1 MKLYGSI
8 EAGGTKFVCVIGSG
22 PDHIV
27 AEARIA
33 TTTPAETIGHTIDF
47 FKRHTPDYPLSA
59 IGIGSFGPVDLDRDS
74 PTYGYIT
81 TTPKPGWA
89 QADLGGAV
97 QRALH
102 VPVAFDTDVNAAA
115 FGEHHWVA
123 ENRAL
128 DPLLYLTIGT
138 GIGMGAIVNGK
149 PLHGLLHPEA
159 GHMLLPHDRTLDP
172 FEGWCPFHGDCWE
185 GLAAGPAVEKRWQQ
199 RGETLPPDHP
209 AWQLEAHYVALAVVN
224 LIYCFSPQR
233 VVLGGGVMQQPGII
247 DRIRGEVQRSIN
259 GYLQSERITRDIDQL
274 IVPPGLGTRSGVLG
288 AMALAIAAE

>member
-1 MKLYGSI
+1 MKLYGGI

-22 PDHIV
+22 PDNLM

-33 TTTPAETIGHTIDF
+33 TTTPAETIGRTIDF
-47 FKRHTPDYPLSA
+47 FRRHTQEYPVGA
-59 IGIGSFGPVDLDRDS
+59 VGIGSFGPVDLDRAS
-74 PTYGYIT
+74 ATYGYIT

-89 QADLGGAV
+89 QADLYGV
-97 QRALH
+97 IQQALQ

-115 FGEHHWVA
+115 FGEHHWVTD
-123 ENRAL
+123 NRAL

-138 GIGMGAIVNGK
+138 GIGLGAIVNGK
-149 PLHGLLHPEA
+149 PLHGLLHPEG
-159 GHMLLPHDRTLDP
+159 GHMLLPHDRTIDP
-172 FEGWCPFHGDCWE
+172 FEGSCPFHGDCWE
-185 GLAAGPAVEKRWQQ
+185 GLACGPAIEKRWQQ

-224 LIYCFSPQR
+224 LIYGFSPQR

-259 GYLQSERITRDIDQL
+259 GYLQSDRITRDIDQL

>member
-8 EAGGTKFVCVIGSG
+8 EAGGTKFNCIIGSG

-33 TTTPAETIGHTIDF
+33 TTTPAETIGHTIEF
-47 FKRHTPDYPLSA
+47 FKRHAADYPVSA
-59 IGIGSFGPVDLDRDS
+59 IGIGSFGPVDLDRSS

-89 QADLGGAV
+89 QTDLCGAI
-97 QRALH
+97 RKALN

-123 ENRAL
+123 ENRTL

-138 GIGMGAIVNGK
+138 GIGLGAIVNGK

-159 GHMLLPHDRTLDP
+159 GHMLLPHDRLLDP
-172 FEGWCPFHGDCWE
+172 FEGACPFHGDCWE

-224 LIYCFSPQR
+224 LIYSFSPQR
-233 VVLGGGVMQQPGII
+233 VVLGGGVMQVPGII
-247 DRIRGEVQRSIN
+247 DRVRGEVQRTIN
-259 GYLQSERITRDIDQL
+259 NYLQADRITRDIDQL
-274 IVPPGLGTRSGVLG
+274 IVPPGLDTRSGVLG
-288 AMALAIAAE
+288 ALALAIAAE